1 MIKKNSRIYV
11 AGHKGL
17 IGSAIVRNLILN
29 GYKNIITIN
38 RNKLDLTN
46 QEKVLKF
53 LKKKKPHFIFIAAA
67 KVGGIYAN
75 SKYKAEYIYNN
86 LSIQTNIIHS
96 AYLNGVKNL
105 IFLGSSC
112 VYPRMCKQPIKEEYL
127 LNGALEKTNDAY
139 AISKIAG
146 IKMCES
152 YNEQYGT
159 NYKCIMPTNTYG
171 PNDNYNKMNS
181 HFLPSLI
188 KKIYQVKRKKDKKL
202 ILWGNGKAKREVIYV
217 DDIADACVF
226 FMNKKI
232 KETIIN
238 IGTGKDYSIKEY
250 ADKILKILL
259 PNKKIEIKYDRKK
272 PNGTPR
278 KVMNVDLAKKYG
290 WTSKIN
296 FNEGIL
302 KTYNSYT
309 KKNKL
314 NDAG

>member
-1 MIKKNSRIYV
+1 MIKKNSRVYV

-29 GYKNIITIN
+29 GYKNIITIS

-46 QEKVLKF
+46 QEKVFKF
-53 LKKKKPHFIFIAAA
+53 LKRKKPHFIFIAAA

-75 SKYKAEYIYNN
+75 TKYKAEYIYNN

-159 NYKCIMPTNTYG
+159 NYK
-171 PNDNYNKMNS
+171 
-181 HFLPSLI
+181 
-188 KKIYQVKRKKDKKL
+188 
-202 ILWGNGKAKREVIYV
+202 
-217 DDIADACVF
+217 
-226 FMNKKI
+226 
-232 KETIIN
+232 
-238 IGTGKDYSIKEY
+238 
-250 ADKILKILL
+250 
-259 PNKKIEIKYDRKK
+259 
-272 PNGTPR
+272 
-278 KVMNVDLAKKYG
+278 
-290 WTSKIN
+290 
-296 FNEGIL
+296 
-302 KTYNSYT
+302 
-309 KKNKL
+309 
-314 NDAG
+314 

>member
-1 MIKKNSRIYV
+1 MIRKNSRIYV

-17 IGSAIVRNLILN
+17 IGSAIVRNLTLN

-159 NYKCIMPTNTYG
+159 NYKCLMPTNTYG
-171 PNDNYNKMNS
+171 PNDNYNKLNS

-188 KKIYQVKRKKDKKL
+188 KKIYQV
-202 ILWGNGKAKREVIYV
+202 ET
-217 DDIADACVF
+217 
-226 FMNKKI
+226 KI
-232 KETIIN
+232 
-238 IGTGKDYSIKEY
+238 
-250 ADKILKILL
+250 
-259 PNKKIEIKYDRKK
+259 
-272 PNGTPR
+272 
-278 KVMNVDLAKKYG
+278 
-290 WTSKIN
+290 
-296 FNEGIL
+296 
-302 KTYNSYT
+302 
-309 KKNKL
+309 
-314 NDAG
+314 